1 MSESPAVVFAADEQ
15 NDVAV
20 DLPRWTRLADFVLSE
35 ERERVP
41 AESELSLIFI
51 GETDMAE
58 LNERFLDVKGPTD
71 VLAFPM
77 DEEEDDPRRR
87 SRFPDQGGRGPGVPA
102 EHGGPPLLLGDVVV
116 CPAVARRQ
124 AEERGIE
131 VDAEIALL
139 VVHGILHL
147 LDYDHAEPAE
157 AEVMG
162 QRQTGLVS
170 AFLAADAER
179 GT

>member
-1 MSESPAVVFAADEQ
+1 MTDPPAIVFAADEQ
-15 NDVAV
+15 HDVLI
-20 DLPRWTRLADFVLSE
+20 DLERWARLADFVLAE

-51 GETDMAE
+51 EEAAIAE
-58 LNERFLDVKGPTD
+58 LNERFLGSPGPTD

-77 DEEEDDPRRR
+77 DEQDDDARPR

-102 EHGGPPLLLGDVVV
+102 EHGGPPVLRGDVVV

-124 AEERGIE
+124 AEERGIA
-131 VDAEIALL
+131 VDGELALL

-147 LDYDHAEPAE
+147 LNYDHAEPTETAVMERRQEELLAE
-157 AEVMG
+157 FRSLEA
-162 QRQTGLVS
+162 
-170 AFLAADAER
+170 R
-179 GT
+179 G